1 MSQTPDQFFQTEIQA
16 VYSKAA
22 KDPVFRKLC
31 VSNPNAAIK
40 EATGTKVP
48 DGLKI
53 KIVDGDDA
61 HLTFVLPRSGSTS
74 GELRDEDLE
83 QVSGGAQKDPLFMHK
98 GETWTKGNPGGPGDK
113 GDKGDQGDQGDQG
126 DS

>member
-1 MSQTPDQFFQTEIQA
+1 MSQTPDQLFQIEIQA

-40 EATGTKVP
+40 EATGMKVP
-48 DGLKI
+48 DGVKV

-61 HLTFVLPRSGSTS
+61 HLTFVLPRSGSAS

-83 QVSGGAQKDPLFMHK
+83 QVSGGAQKDPLFVHREESWM
-98 GETWTKGNPGGPGDK
+98 KGNPGDKGSPGDK
-113 GDKGDQGDQGDQG
+113 GD
-126 DS
+126 S